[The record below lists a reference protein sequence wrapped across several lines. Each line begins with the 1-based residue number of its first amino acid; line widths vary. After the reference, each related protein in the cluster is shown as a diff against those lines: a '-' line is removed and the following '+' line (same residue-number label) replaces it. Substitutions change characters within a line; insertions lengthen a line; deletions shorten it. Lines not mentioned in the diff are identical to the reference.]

1 MQKIIIK
8 KDEHI
13 TKNCTKEIKRLAA
26 RAVIILD
33 GKILLI
39 KTNKGDYKFPGG
51 GLEDGESAIIALKR
65 EVLEETGYKVSAVKE
80 LIITATSTK
89 PDQFEENT
97 VFKEASHY
105 YICEIDTEQRRRQVL
120 DDYERELD
128 FTAQFVRLQDALDS
142 NVNLLENNPVDLN
155 PWVARDTEALKILNN
170 RA

>member
-26 RAVIILD
+26 RAVIVID

-51 GLEDGESAIIALKR
+51 GLEDGESAIVALKR

-89 PDQFEENT
+89 PDQFEDNT
-97 VFKEASHY
+97 IFKEESHY
-105 YICEIDTEQRRRQVL
+105 YNCEIDTERCHRQVL

>member
-26 RAVIILD
+26 RAVIVID

-51 GLEDGESAIIALKR
+51 GLEVGELAIVALKR
-65 EVLEETGYKVSAVKE
+65 EVLEETGYKVSAVRE
-80 LIITATSTK
+80 LIIMATSTK

-97 VFKEASHY
+97 VFKEESHY
-105 YICEIDTEQRRRQVL
+105 YICEIDTEQRHRQVL
-120 DDYERELD
+120 DDYEQELD
-128 FTAQFVRLQDALDS
+128 FTAQFVALQDALDS
-142 NVNLLENNPVDLN
+142 NVKLLEKNPVDLN

-170 RA
+170 LA